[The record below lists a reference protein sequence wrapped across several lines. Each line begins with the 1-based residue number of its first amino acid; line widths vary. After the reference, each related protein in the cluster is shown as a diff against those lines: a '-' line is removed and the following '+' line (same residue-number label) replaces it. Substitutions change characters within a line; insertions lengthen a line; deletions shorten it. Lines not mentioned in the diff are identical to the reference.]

1 MDDAQNTHKQA
12 AATAALDLV
21 RSGMRLGLGTGSTAF
36 FLVAALGK
44 KLSQGRLTDI
54 EAVPTSAATAELA
67 RSAGIKLTTLD
78 AVRLDLAIDGCD
90 EIDPELRAIKGLGG
104 ALLREKIVAEAADV
118 FVLIADDSKR
128 VRQLGELAALPIEV
142 VQFGWLAT
150 RSRIERLGGETR
162 RRIGV
167 DGQPILT
174 DNGNFIIDWLHD
186 DEPFD
191 AATVDEALKS
201 ITGVVEHGLFLHQA
215 SRAFVAGE
223 NGVARLVRK

>member
-1 MDDAQNTHKQA
+1 MDDVQNTHKQA

-21 RSGMRLGLGTGSTAF
+21 KSGMRIGLGTGSTAF

-67 RSAGIKLTTLD
+67 RSSGIRLASLD

-118 FVLIADDSKR
+118 FVLIADDTKR
-128 VRQLGELAALPIEV
+128 VRKLGELVALPIEV

-150 RSRIERLGGETR
+150 RSRIERLGGESR
-162 RRIGV
+162 RRIGI

-191 AATVDEALKS
+191 AESVDEALKS
-201 ITGVVEHGLFLHQA
+201 ITGVVDHGLFLHQA

-223 NGVARLVRK
+223 NGVAKLVRK